1 MKKVSMFSADELAA
15 LNNFVEK
22 AEKEDKKKI
31 IGTTE
36 NKGEIN
42 KLKEELRK
50 KENII
55 KDKNIIITDLKKKL
69 EMINQKKDNMEK
81 SMLSL
86 QELLSKKEIEID
98 KLKNEL
104 KNISNKID
112 PLIHESQIT
121 SVHFTSDDQKINYS
135 IACTKKNVFAE
146 IEEKLYK
153 EYPEYR
159 ETNNFFMANGV
170 QILRFKT
177 IEENQIGNGRP
188 VILCVPGELE

>member
-1 MKKVSMFSADELAA
+1 
-15 LNNFVEK
+15 
-22 AEKEDKKKI
+22 
-31 IGTTE
+31 
-36 NKGEIN
+36 
-42 KLKEELRK
+42 
-50 KENII
+50 
-55 KDKNIIITDLKKKL
+55 
-69 EMINQKKDNMEK
+69 MINQKKDNMEK

>member
-1 MKKVSMFSADELAA
+1 MFSADELAA